1 MQRVL
6 LKVVAA
12 TILFFAGCATVSEWM
27 SGSISEGIPKLRKK
41 LPRSAKIYFAD
52 PVNARG
58 YVLHER
64 NRGQIQDAFAKAFD
78 ALGVSHSVETNGCDH
93 TLRVVVEKWEYN
105 DSGFFG
111 SGDRDEVSISILL
124 VNNDTDRVLARSSLY
139 AKDLDLIVSKY
150 VKMIFEDEK

>member
-1 MQRVL
+1 
-6 LKVVAA
+6 
-12 TILFFAGCATVSEWM
+12 
-27 SGSISEGIPKLRKK
+27 
-41 LPRSAKIYFAD
+41 
-52 PVNARG
+52 
-58 YVLHER
+58 
-64 NRGQIQDAFAKAFD
+64 
-78 ALGVSHSVETNGCDH
+78 
-93 TLRVVVEKWEYN
+93 VEKWEYN